1 MAKGRVV
8 IAEETC
14 KGCELCTLVCP
25 KDLLNM
31 STRFNG
37 KGYRPVMLVDPH
49 GDCTGC
55 ALCAMVCPD
64 AVITVYR
71 NIKVSAPAGVHA

>member
-1 MAKGRVV
+1 MAQGRIE
-8 IAEETC
+8 IAAELC

-25 KDLLNM
+25 KGLISM
-31 STRFNG
+31 SDQFNA
-37 KGYRPVMLVDPH
+37 KSYRPAQLVDPH
-49 GDCTGC
+49 GECTGC

-71 NIKVSAPAGVHA
+71 TVKVKSNAGLPA